1 MEGREA
7 SRVLSCSLW
16 GLPMPWVVGTDICC
30 PVSPAQGWVRALTVK
45 LWVGMKVLRGAFKQ
59 RPERRWG

>member
-1 MEGREA
+1 MEGRET

-16 GLPMPWVVGTDICC
+16 GLPMPWVVGTDIC
-30 PVSPAQGWVRALTVK
+30 PAQSGVRALTVK
-45 LWVGMKVLRGAFKQ
+45 LWVGVKILRGAFKQ